1 MADVSTLARPYA
13 TAAFELARDTGTF
26 EQWQHALN
34 ALAAIARQEQVR
46 VLLKD
51 PRVTTA
57 QQAEVFMAAAGNA
70 LEQRAKNFV
79 KVLAQYRRLDVL
91 PEIEADFTRLR
102 ADAENTVQAEL
113 RTAVEASDARRQRI
127 QAALTKRLGRKVE
140 LRCVIDPD
148 LIGGAQIRAG
158 DLVIDSTVSG
168 KLERL
173 AGRVTQ

>member
-26 EQWQHALN
+26 DQWQRALD
-34 ALAAIARQEQVR
+34 ALAEVARQQQVQF
-46 VLLKD
+46 LLKD

-57 QQAEVFMAAAGNA
+57 EQAEVFIAAAGDA
-70 LEQRAKNFV
+70 LDRHAKNFV
-79 KVLAQYRRLDVL
+79 KVLAQYRRLAVL
-91 PEIEADFTRLR
+91 PEIETDFTRLR
-102 ADAENTVQAEL
+102 AAAENTVQAEL
-113 RTAVEASDARRQRI
+113 RTAVEASDAQRQKIR
-127 QAALTKRLGRKVE
+127 AALTQRLGCKIE
-140 LRCVIDPD
+140 LHCVIDPD

-173 AGRVTQ
+173 AARVTQ

>member
-13 TAAFELARDTGTF
+13 NAAFELARDTGTF
-26 EQWQHALN
+26 EQWQRALN
-34 ALAAIARQEQVR
+34 ALADIARQEQVQ

-57 QQAEVFMAAAGNA
+57 QHAEVFIAAAGDA
-70 LEQRAKNFV
+70 LNQHAKNFV
-79 KVLAQYRRLDVL
+79 KVLAQYRRLNVL
-91 PEIEADFTRLR
+91 PEIETDFTRLR

-113 RTAVEASDARRQRI
+113 RTAVEASDAQRQKIRT
-127 QAALTKRLGRKVE
+127 ALTQRLGRKVE
-140 LRCVIDPD
+140 LRCVIDPE

-158 DLVIDSTVSG
+158 DLVIDSSVSG

-173 AGRVTQ
+173 AAKVAQ